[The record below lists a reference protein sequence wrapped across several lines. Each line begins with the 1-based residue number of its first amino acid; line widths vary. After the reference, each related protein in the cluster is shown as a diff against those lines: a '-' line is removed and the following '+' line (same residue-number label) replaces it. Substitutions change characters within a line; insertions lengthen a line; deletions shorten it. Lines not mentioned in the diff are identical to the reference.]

1 MKSVLDQAQA
11 AVVYALQLAA
21 LAVLEVLVASCVCMG
36 ATSTALLWQLVL
48 GAWRAMRWA
57 EVCRCVLVAAA
68 AAALVVLAAAG
79 AAAACRCAVVA
90 AIWPMA
96 AMWLSHRRTRRDA
109 AAVAEACR
117 SCRAHRPLAAAAVCL
132 YAVVPATA
140 AVVPVLAA
148 MCACMSVLA
157 AAVRAAICA

>member
-21 LAVLEVLVASCVCMG
+21 LAVLEVLVASCVWMG
-36 ATSTALLWQLVL
+36 AMSTALLWQLVL

-68 AAALVVLAAAG
+68 VALAAAVL

-90 AIWPMA
+90 ATWPMV

-117 SCRAHRPLAAAAVCL
+117 SCRAHRPVAAAAVCL
-132 YAVVPATA
+132 YAVVA
-140 AVVPVLAA
+140 AVLPAAVLAA
-148 MCACMSVLA
+148 MCACMSVRA